1 MGILNNIFGG
11 GGQQPATQPL
21 PQIQNT
27 SLAQQLG
34 NALWTTTAYNPHM
47 QQINATA
54 LHNTQSG
61 WATQATYWTQEL
73 KNEVDELRYILKRT
87 VENYDELQAQYKA
100 LQDITKAEE
109 NK

>member
-11 GGQQPATQPL
+11 NGKPTATTQQL
-21 PQIQNT
+21 QNT

-34 NALWTTTAYNPHM
+34 NALWMTTSYNPHM

-54 LHNTQSG
+54 LHNPSTWEMVVPLEEQI
-61 WATQATYWTQEL
+61 
-73 KNEVDELRYILKRT
+73 KELRYILQRT

>member
-11 GGQQPATQPL
+11 NGKPTATTQQL
-21 PQIQNT
+21 QNT

-34 NALWTTTAYNPHM
+34 NALWMTTSYNPHM

-54 LHNTQSG
+54 LHNPSTWEMVVPLEEQI
-61 WATQATYWTQEL
+61 
-73 KNEVDELRYILKRT
+73 KELRYILQRT

-100 LQDITKAEE
+100 LQDITKAGERE
-109 NK
+109 

>member
-1 MGILNNIFGG
+1 MGILNSLFGG
-11 GGQQPATQPL
+11 GGQQPTTQPL
-21 PQIQNT
+21 PQLQNT

-34 NALWTTTAYNPHM
+34 NALWMTTTYNPHM

-54 LHNTQSG
+54 LHNPSTWEMVVPLEEQI
-61 WATQATYWTQEL
+61 
-73 KNEVDELRYILKRT
+73 KELRYILKRT

>member
-11 GGQQPATQPL
+11 NGKPTATTQH
-21 PQIQNT
+21 
-27 SLAQQLG
+27 LAQQLG
-34 NALWTTTAYNPHM
+34 NALWMTTSYNPHM

-54 LHNTQSG
+54 LHNPSTWEMVVPLEEQI
-61 WATQATYWTQEL
+61 
-73 KNEVDELRYILKRT
+73 KELRYILQRT